1 MKIGDLVQHRID
13 RSYGTVLEVRGG
25 PKGMVKV
32 YWHNHNY
39 SVVHTSRQ
47 IRSIDRTL

>member
-32 YWHNHNY
+32 YWHNHNC

-47 IRSIDRTL
+47 VEPISGAL